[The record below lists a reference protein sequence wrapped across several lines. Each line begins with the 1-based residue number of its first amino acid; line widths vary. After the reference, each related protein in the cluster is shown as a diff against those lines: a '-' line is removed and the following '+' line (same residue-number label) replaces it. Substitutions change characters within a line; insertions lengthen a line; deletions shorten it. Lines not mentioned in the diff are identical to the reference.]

1 MKKYILL
8 FLSFFIMMTVKAEG
22 DIPIIDNYVDGHA
35 YSEGELITNSW
46 GYDLATDKYVKIND
60 EGIVTLTVNDP
71 TDEPDTKKGRLTIKA
86 NVPNSFS
93 EKSLKVRIYSY
104 PYSYNFTLDK
114 TNNFTFSKQVIV
126 GDYEITSISVDESSD
141 FPIKYNEDFSIKE
154 NETNEITLDYSS
166 YNQEDK
172 EKEKDEKLKQEK
184 LLTYGIIAIVV
195 VVLLIA
201 LAIFGIKALHASN
214 LY

>member
-93 EKSLKVRIYSY
+93 EKV
-104 PYSYNFTLDK
+104 
-114 TNNFTFSKQVIV
+114 
-126 GDYEITSISVDESSD
+126 
-141 FPIKYNEDFSIKE
+141 
-154 NETNEITLDYSS
+154 
-166 YNQEDK
+166 
-172 EKEKDEKLKQEK
+172 
-184 LLTYGIIAIVV
+184 
-195 VVLLIA
+195 
-201 LAIFGIKALHASN
+201 
-214 LY
+214 